1 MTLRA
6 AIDRRSAIL
15 GAVFVV
21 LLGVVAFTPQLLG
34 DRIAEALGELAGAD
48 VRWLW
53 IGAACFL
60 GVMVAMGCAWRAAL
74 GPCGGERIGVADAT
88 ARYGSGSLVNALVPA
103 GAGGAVRIA
112 LFSRRIP
119 AHERIWVATGVAGA
133 IGLARGP
140 SLALLVLAAAA
151 TGALPFWPVAV
162 LAAALPVG
170 ALAAYVARHWRPHAR
185 VAHVLDAF
193 GALGGSPR
201 AAGAVLGWVGLATA
215 ARVAAAAAVCVAL
228 GVDDPARAA
237 LVMIPA
243 LALAGIFPITPGN
256 VGVGSGAVAVALSLA
271 GVGFGTA
278 LTAGIAFQALET
290 AVSVLGGS
298 AAVAY
303 LARPPVPVW
312 WMRAA
317 GTAGCL
323 CLAAAFGATVLI

>member
-1 MTLRA
+1 MNLRT
-6 AIDRRSAIL
+6 AIDRRSAIVG
-15 GAVFVV
+15 GAALV
-21 LLGVVAFTPQLLG
+21 LLIVAAATPQLLG
-34 DRIAEALGELAGAD
+34 DRIAAALGELAGAD
-48 VRWLW
+48 PRWLW
-53 IGAACFL
+53 IGVACFL

-74 GPCGGERIGVADAT
+74 CPCGGERIGVADAT
-88 ARYGSGSLVNALVPA
+88 ARYGTGSLVNSFAPA

-119 AHERIWVATGVAGA
+119 GRDRIWVATGVAGA
-133 IGLARGP
+133 LGLARGP
-140 SLALLVLAAAA
+140 SLAILVLAAAA

-162 LAAALPVG
+162 LAAAIPVG
-170 ALAAYVARHWRPHAR
+170 AVAAYVARHWRPHAR
-185 VAHVLDAF
+185 VAHVLDVF

-201 AAGAVLGWVGLATA
+201 AAGAVIGWVGLATA
-215 ARVAAAAAVCVAL
+215 ARVAAATAVCVAL

-243 LALAGIFPITPGN
+243 LALAGVFPITPGN

-278 LTAGIAFQALET
+278 LSAGIAFQALET
-290 AVSVLGGS
+290 AVSVLAGS
-298 AAVAY
+298 ASVAY

-312 WMRAA
+312 WLRAA

-323 CLAAAFGATVLI
+323 CLVAALGATFLV

>member
-6 AIDRRSAIL
+6 ALDPRSAIL
-15 GAVFVV
+15 GGAALV
-21 LLGVVAFTPQLLG
+21 LLIVAALTPQLLG
-34 DRIAEALGELAGAD
+34 DRIAEALSELAGAD
-48 VRWLW
+48 PRWLW

-60 GVMVAMGCAWRAAL
+60 GVMLAMGSAWRTAL
-74 GPCGGERIGVADAT
+74 RPCGGERIGVVDAA
-88 ARYGSGSLVNALVPA
+88 ARYGTGSLVNAVAPA

-119 AHERIWVATGVAGA
+119 GRDGIWVATGVAGA

-140 SLALLVLAAAA
+140 SLAVLVLAAAA
-151 TGALPFWPVAV
+151 TGALPVWPVAV

-170 ALAAYVARHWRPHAR
+170 ALVAYVARHWRPHAR
-185 VAHVLDAF
+185 VAHVLDVF
-193 GALGGSPR
+193 GALGACPR
-201 AAGAVLGWVGLATA
+201 AAAAVLGWVGLATA
-215 ARVAAAAAVCVAL
+215 ARVAAATAVCVAL

-243 LALAGIFPITPGN
+243 LALAGLFPITPGN

-271 GVGFGTA
+271 GIGFGTA
-278 LTAGIAFQALET
+278 LSAGIAFQALET

-298 AAVAY
+298 AAVGY
-303 LARPPVPVW
+303 LARPPVPAW
-312 WMRAA
+312 WLRAA

-323 CLAAAFGATVLI
+323 CLAGAFGVTVLI